1 MWSTS
6 YAGLLGPVTELPR
19 VDQLFRMTRTRVR
32 GPVWSPSYPGTL
44 DPGSEFT
51 QGRQALLAHLDPGPR
66 SCGVDQL
73 SGPIWYRFRAE
84 AVETSCPVRLG
95 PGSEEMLG
103 RMLFWPTRT
112 RVQGAMESTNN
123 PGQFVTDSS

>member
-84 AVETSCPVRLG
+84 AVETSCPGRLG

-103 RMLFWPTRT
+103 RKLFCPMRT
-112 RVQGAMESTNN
+112 SY
-123 PGQFVTDSS
+123 PG